1 MAPARKLPV
10 DEAYCSSEER
20 SLKRQKTEHV
30 TSVPQE
36 GVSDFEMAELCL
48 LFSQYNLHE
57 PPPLPPPILIV
68 TDDTDTPY
76 LIELRL
82 ARAARVGR
90 DATLAEIDRMAA
102 DDAEDAEESFEPVS
116 MWVDFLHSL

>member
-1 MAPARKLPV
+1 MSPACLRK
-10 DEAYCSSEER
+10 AFRISKWQNCASYSAS
-20 SLKRQKTEHV
+20 TIFTNH
-30 TSVPQE
+30 
-36 GVSDFEMAELCL
+36 
-48 LFSQYNLHE
+48 
-57 PPPLPPPILIV
+57 PPLPPPILIV

-82 ARAARVGR
+82 ARAARVRR